1 MIVLTSK
8 ALRSKIP
15 QNNLQTSCIPRFC
28 DRFDKMA
35 DSWLRMLRKLLSTLT
50 VVSAGRRTQ
59 VATQRATPDSPKA
72 NETPVLFKILL
83 FFSLF
88 DFSFWFTIKMHRA
101 YQPITPANNKLL
113 KKRWD
118 MSRYDTHRRKVCFAF
133 RRHGA
138 PVSNLGFICF
148 QNYSLHNCLH
158 TFCPQVLSAK
168 AVIDNKPPQTY
179 MHLHLKLKKLQV
191 L

>member
-1 MIVLTSK
+1 MLTAFPNMIVLTNK
-8 ALRSKIP
+8 ALRSEIP
-15 QNNLQTSCIPRFC
+15 QNNLQTSCIPRFSVY
-28 DRFDKMA
+28 KMA
-35 DSWLRMLRKLLSTLT
+35 DSWLRMLEKLLSTLT
-50 VVSAGRRTQ
+50 VVSTGRRRQ

-72 NETPVLFKILL
+72 NETPVFLFKILL

-138 PVSNLGFICF
+138 AVSNLCFICF
-148 QNYSLHNCLH
+148 LNYSLHNCLL
-158 TFCPQVLSAK
+158 TFVRRSCQQKQSSTTSLL
-168 AVIDNKPPQTY
+168 KPTCTY
-179 MHLHLKLKKLQV
+179 I
-191 L
+191 